1 MKGNVRL
8 ALPSFERKARVAT
21 DARALRRRRSGSRS
35 RCATFLS
42 LSNVESSMGLARKR
56 QLVSLSLF
64 CLLSFFLLTAELTDD
79 LAKYLD
85 QMLVVLENNCE
96 RKGGWGLRALSLQ
109 KCLAYHHLN
118 YAL

>member
-1 MKGNVRL
+1 MSASPFPPLSGKRVLRPTLAPSGADVPDPAPVAQHFFLFQTSKAQWVSLASGN
-8 ALPSFERKARVAT
+8 
-21 DARALRRRRSGSRS
+21 
-35 RCATFLS
+35 LS
-42 LSNVESSMGLARKR
+42 LS
-56 QLVSLSLF
+56 
-64 CLLSFFLLTAELTDD
+64 LSFVSSVFFFKLTDD

-96 RKGGWGLRALSLQ
+96 RKGEWGLRALSLQ

>member
-1 MKGNVRL
+1 
-8 ALPSFERKARVAT
+8 
-21 DARALRRRRSGSRS
+21 
-35 RCATFLS
+35 
-42 LSNVESSMGLARKR
+42 MGLARKR
-56 QLVSLSLF
+56 QLVSLSF
-64 CLLSFFLLTAELTDD
+64 VSSVFFFKLTDD